1 MERNL
6 RKEITKYSIAQDRV
20 VFWNLVPRREHLIRS
35 CMVDVIL
42 DTIPSGV
49 AASSGVATSY
59 HAIWTNTPLVPIAGH
74 NMMNRLGASVLN
86 CLGLDQLIASDLEEY
101 KQIAISLSEG
111 EDKYMDIIRMLEDS
125 RDNGDS
131 FDSKLWV
138 GCFEEELEKC
148 IHRKPPHLPS
158 YL

>member
-1 MERNL
+1 M
-6 RKEITKYSIAQDRV
+6 
-20 VFWNLVPRREHLIRS
+20 PRREHLIRS

-59 HAIWTNTPLVPIAGH
+59 HAIWTNTPLVTIAGD

-86 CLGLDQLIASDLEEY
+86 CLGLDQLNASDLEEY